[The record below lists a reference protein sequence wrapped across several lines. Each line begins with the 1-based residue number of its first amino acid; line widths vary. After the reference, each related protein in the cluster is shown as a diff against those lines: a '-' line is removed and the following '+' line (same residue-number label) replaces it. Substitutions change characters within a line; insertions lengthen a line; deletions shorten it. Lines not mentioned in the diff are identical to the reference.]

1 MLITLYPLSFDVS
14 AFGQVLSSTQ
24 YPAEINTHNF
34 FVRREI
40 THCLGPGQKY
50 NMLISV
56 LLASL
61 SRVLNHKFIQVK
73 CDHTLYFEVIFF
85 MIITI
90 V

>member
-1 MLITLYPLSFDVS
+1 M
-14 AFGQVLSSTQ
+14 
-24 YPAEINTHNF
+24 
-34 FVRREI
+34 RREI

-73 CDHTLYFEVIFF
+73 CDHILYFEVIFF

-90 V
+90 LQHSKD